1 MAVLWLAIFY
11 AAKIAKTSEKHEV
24 YFNVFHSEYK
34 MSSPFTAK
42 IAKTSQS
49 LYKRVNKSLLLF
61 SRSATELGRS
71 QIISSLLEYFTASA
85 KCFVCVLLC
94 IRLIETFMLLF

>member
-11 AAKIAKTSEKHEV
+11 AAKILTNEQNTKLALIFYSECSV
-24 YFNVFHSEYK
+24 
-34 MSSPFTAK
+34 SSPFTAK
-42 IAKTSQS
+42 ITKTSES

-61 SRSATELGRS
+61 STSATELGRS

-85 KCFVCVLLC
+85 KCFAVYS
-94 IRLIETFMLLF
+94 FD